1 MLSLTWP
8 RYKRVPQY
16 CNLWQSLKAP
26 LLSFIRIT
34 YRSSMADKTDMHS
47 EYITLVLKRL
57 AWQSFRGLLHNSSTY
72 LELPV
77 CIFTRTISALPDLL
91 LVLCKVYYKLEI
103 Q

>member
-1 MLSLTWP
+1 
-8 RYKRVPQY
+8 
-16 CNLWQSLKAP
+16 
-26 LLSFIRIT
+26 
-34 YRSSMADKTDMHS
+34 MADKTNMHS

-57 AWQSFRGLLHNSSTY
+57 AWQSFRGLLHNSSAY

-103 Q
+103 QWMIVEHIEADNQIITEYSLK